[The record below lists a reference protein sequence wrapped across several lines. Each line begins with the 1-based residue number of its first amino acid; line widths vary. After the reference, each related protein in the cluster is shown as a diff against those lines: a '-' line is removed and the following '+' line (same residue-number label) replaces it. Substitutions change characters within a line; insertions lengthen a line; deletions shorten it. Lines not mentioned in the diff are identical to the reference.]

1 MPIFAHYVV
10 SGIIC
15 QYYSSVIAI
24 YYNNGVTFIEYNE
37 RYTIYLWQTFK
48 SDDFP
53 PRYFTLA
60 MPPRAAVSIV
70 LYAVCSC
77 RELPAS
83 LGGDRRIPTRT
94 PSMTTRSPSPSAGHA
109 NGTAASA
116 LERTYRR
123 FDLLFSLDPL
133 NEAIAIAQEAVAGSS
148 RILNALPPDASAE
161 QIREKWARENLFLG
175 ALLRLASDRATA
187 VLAAANYLTIQMDDR

>member
-1 MPIFAHYVV
+1 
-10 SGIIC
+10 
-15 QYYSSVIAI
+15 
-24 YYNNGVTFIEYNE
+24 
-37 RYTIYLWQTFK
+37 
-48 SDDFP
+48 
-53 PRYFTLA
+53 
-60 MPPRAAVSIV
+60 
-70 LYAVCSC
+70 
-77 RELPAS
+77 
-83 LGGDRRIPTRT
+83 
-94 PSMTTRSPSPSAGHA
+94 MTTRSPSPSAGHA